1 MATKQ
6 NVTNTIANTT
16 ITGNS
21 FTKSGNYY
29 SGTIY
34 VKAADGYY
42 FPELEAG
49 NTKTSAQTP
58 FRVTF
63 VNGAN
68 EGVLTA
74 FYYGGSNYTDVDG
87 VRYYHTLRFQVFTS
101 ETNIDETTFNLP
113 WKLYA
118 NAVQPISEPARTLTV
133 STTETHATISGL
145 PQSVDVETNLQLTAT
160 AANGYEF
167 NAAPYI
173 EFDEMILDGGG
184 NPLTVLNFTVSND
197 KLTASVSINLADC
210 NLDYI
215 NQCTALN
222 IVAVAAEIEPTPPPQ
237 TEIDLETSLQNAT
250 ISGIP
255 QTVYTDT
262 VLNLTATA
270 ITDYEFNSAPY
281 IYGIDANGNPISLPF
296 TVAANKLTATITA
309 DLSLYALN
317 SLSVL
322 TVYASADAITPYVEK
337 YGTINLYKVTTNDL
351 AAFAA
356 QRFFKEK
363 LNASDTSGYFQLIDL
378 GDFVVSVKR
387 FYCAVNDTLSAVL
400 KCGNY
405 NTNIQVET
413 PENDNLTVD
422 CGTVAIPMHNN
433 SNVDFDSEI
442 KCFVPFV
449 GYVSIPSDYCG
460 KTIGLQY
467 IVNLVNGDCV
477 AKLTCNGIDIDFVQC
492 SISNDIIYKTNKENN
507 FVGNAEFNLQV
518 LKGLQPFISVK
529 YYTDAN
535 AQIYNADCVRV
546 SLNSVIGYAQITEL
560 TNFAAANITETEKNT
575 LIASLANGVIFENN
589 S

>member
-1 MATKQ
+1 MATLD
-6 NVTNTIANTT
+6 NITNNIANSTVT
-16 ITGNS
+16 YTAVDNS
-21 FTKSGNYY
+21 GLAIVLQISGKTFTNSDLPHYFCRVNNGAAFNPSLWQSGASIRWTKSG
-29 SGTIY
+29 SGY
-34 VKAADGYY
+34 NS
-42 FPELEAG
+42 
-49 NTKTSAQTP
+49 NTPILLYDDLTP
-58 FRVTF
+58 
-63 VNGAN
+63 
-68 EGVLTA
+68 
-74 FYYGGSNYTDVDG
+74 
-87 VRYYHTLRFQVFTS
+87 
-101 ETNIDETTFNLP
+101 
-113 WKLYA
+113 
-118 NAVQPISEPARTLTV
+118 PARTLTV

-173 EFDEMILDGGG
+173 EFNETILDGNG
-184 NPLTVLNFTVSND
+184 NPITRLNFTVSND
-197 KLTASVSINLADC
+197 KLTASVSIDLSEC

-222 IVAVAAEIEPTPPPQ
+222 IVAVAAEIAPIQ

-270 ITDYEFNSAPY
+270 NTDYEFNTAPY

-296 TVAANKLTATITA
+296 TVASNKLTATITA

-387 FYCAVNDTLSAVL
+387 FYCAVNDTLNAVL

-449 GYVSIPSDYCG
+449 GFVSIPSDYCG
-460 KTIGLQY
+460 KTIALQY

-477 AKLTCNGIDIDFVQC
+477 AKLTCNGIDIDFIQC

-529 YYTDAN
+529 YYTDVN

-560 TNFAAANITETEKNT
+560 TNFAAANITDTEKNT
-575 LIASLANGVIFENN
+575 LIASLANGVIFEN
-589 S
+589 SSS

>member
-1 MATKQ
+1 MATLD
-6 NVTNTIANTT
+6 NITNNIANSTVT
-16 ITGNS
+16 YTAVDSGGFAIVLKITDKTFTNS
-21 FTKSGNYY
+21 DLPHYFCRANNETAFNPVLWQGGASIRWVKNGNYN
-29 SGTIY
+29 S
-34 VKAADGYY
+34 
-42 FPELEAG
+42 
-49 NTKTSAQTP
+49 NTPILLYDDLTP
-58 FRVTF
+58 
-63 VNGAN
+63 
-68 EGVLTA
+68 
-74 FYYGGSNYTDVDG
+74 
-87 VRYYHTLRFQVFTS
+87 
-101 ETNIDETTFNLP
+101 
-113 WKLYA
+113 
-118 NAVQPISEPARTLTV
+118 PARTLTV

-160 AANGYEF
+160 AANGFEF

-173 EFDEMILDGGG
+173 EFNETILDGNG
-184 NPLTVLNFTVSND
+184 NPISRLNFTVSND
-197 KLTASVSINLADC
+197 KLTASVSIDLSEC

-222 IVAVAAEIEPTPPPQ
+222 IVAVAAEIAPIQ

-270 ITDYEFNSAPY
+270 TTDYEFNTAPY

-296 TVAANKLTATITA
+296 TVASNKLTATITA

-405 NTNIQVET
+405 NTNITVET
-413 PENDNLTVD
+413 PQNDNLTVD

-449 GYVSIPSDYCG
+449 GFVSIPSDYCG
-460 KTIGLQY
+460 KTIALQY

>member
-1 MATKQ
+1 MATLD
-6 NVTNTIANTT
+6 NITNNIANSTVT
-16 ITGNS
+16 YTAVDSGGFSIVLKIDGKTFTNS
-21 FTKSGNYY
+21 
-29 SGTIY
+29 
-34 VKAADGYY
+34 DLPHY
-42 FPELEAG
+42 FC
-49 NTKTSAQTP
+49 
-58 FRVTF
+58 R
-63 VNGAN
+63 AN
-68 EGVLTA
+68 NETA
-74 FYYGGSNYTDVDG
+74 FNPNLWQSGASIRWVKTGSYNSNTPI
-87 VRYYHTLRFQVFTS
+87 L
-101 ETNIDETTFNLP
+101 
-113 WKLYA
+113 LYDDLT
-118 NAVQPISEPARTLTV
+118 PPARTLTV

-173 EFDEMILDGGG
+173 EFDEMILDSGG

-210 NLDYI
+210 NLNYI
-215 NQCTALN
+215 NQCNALN
-222 IVAVAAEIEPTPPPQ
+222 IVAVAAEIAPPQ

-270 ITDYEFNSAPY
+270 NTDYEFNSAPY

-296 TVAANKLTATITA
+296 TVASNKLTATITA

-322 TVYASADAITPYVEK
+322 TVYASADAITPYIEK

-405 NTNIQVET
+405 NTNITVET
-413 PENDNLTVD
+413 PQNDNLTVD

-449 GYVSIPSDYCG
+449 GFVSIPSDYCG
-460 KTIGLQY
+460 KTIALQY

-575 LIASLANGVIFENN
+575 LIASLANGVIFEN
-589 S
+589 SSS

>member
-1 MATKQ
+1 MATLD
-6 NVTNTIANTT
+6 NITNNIANSTVT
-16 ITGNS
+16 YTAVDSSGLAIVLQISGKTFTNS
-21 FTKSGNYY
+21 DLPHYFCRVNNGAAFNPSLWQSGASIRWTKSG
-29 SGTIY
+29 SGY
-34 VKAADGYY
+34 NS
-42 FPELEAG
+42 
-49 NTKTSAQTP
+49 NTPILLYDDLTP
-58 FRVTF
+58 
-63 VNGAN
+63 
-68 EGVLTA
+68 
-74 FYYGGSNYTDVDG
+74 
-87 VRYYHTLRFQVFTS
+87 
-101 ETNIDETTFNLP
+101 
-113 WKLYA
+113 
-118 NAVQPISEPARTLTV
+118 PARTLTV
-133 STTETHATISGL
+133 NTTETNATISGL

-173 EFDEMILDGGG
+173 EFDETILDGNG
-184 NPLTVLNFTVSND
+184 NPITRLNFTVSND
-197 KLTASVSINLADC
+197 KLTASVSIDLADC

-222 IVAVAAEIEPTPPPQ
+222 IVAVAAEIAPIQ

-270 ITDYEFNSAPY
+270 NTDYEFNSAPY

-296 TVAANKLTATITA
+296 TVASNKLTATITA

-405 NTNIQVET
+405 NTNITVET
-413 PENDNLTVD
+413 PQNDNLTVD

-449 GYVSIPSDYCG
+449 GFVSIPSDYCG
-460 KTIGLQY
+460 KTIALQY

-575 LIASLANGVIFENN
+575 LIASLANGVIFEN
-589 S
+589 SSS